1 MSLKPGPIQPV
12 PEETNRVAGAAF
24 PKGNLYLTLR
34 DNLGPI
40 FDDEDFVG
48 LFPKDGQPGLPPWR
62 LALVTILQFRENLSD
77 RQAAEA
83 VRARIDWKY
92 LLGLELTDA
101 GFDFSVLSE
110 FRTRLLQGGV
120 EAVLLE
126 KMLDRCRPL
135 GLVKARGTQ
144 RTDATRV
151 LAAIRVLN
159 RLELVGETMRAA
171 LNELATVA
179 PDWLGGVAPVEWYQR
194 YSRRVE
200 DERLPESQEKRTAY
214 AQTVGEDGFRLLD
227 LLQGPDAP
235 FGADHPPRVEAL
247 RRVLE
252 RHYQRLEGESTGNQ
266 HLQIR
271 FKANG
276 ELPPAAEGIESPYD
290 PEARFRSRH
299 EITWTGYQVHLSET
313 CDPDEVHLITNV
325 ETTQA
330 TVHESQKT
338 EAIHQALADKALP
351 PDQHLVDSA
360 YVDAEVLI
368 SSREQ
373 FGISLV
379 GPGRPDISWQARTEG
394 AYHRYCFAIDW
405 EQKRVRCPQGNQSK
419 VWQDGSDRYGPRILV
434 TFDSDDCRDCPARSL
449 CTRDKVQPRRLRIQP
464 RPQYEALHAAR
475 QLLTTEAGRKLY
487 NARAGVEG
495 TISQGVRGFG
505 LRQSRYWGLAKTHLQ
520 HLATAAAM
528 NLDRL
533 GAWFEERPLAKTR
546 VSRFAKLA
554 PLAA

>member
-1 MSLKPGPIQPV
+1 MSLKPEPIHPV
-12 PEETNRVAGAAF
+12 PEETIRVAGAAF

-34 DNLGPI
+34 DKLGPI

-110 FRTRLLQGGV
+110 FRTRLLQGSV

-126 KMLDRCRPL
+126 KMLDRCRSL

-179 PDWLGGVAPVEWYQR
+179 PDWLRDVAPVEWYQR
-194 YSRRVE
+194 YRRRVE

-235 FGADHPPRVEAL
+235 FGADQLSRVEAL

-252 RHYQRLEGESTGNQ
+252 RHYQRLKGEAAGNQ

-276 ELPPAAEGIESPYD
+276 ELPPAAEGIASPYD

-299 EITWTGYQVHLSET
+299 EITRTRLPG
-313 CDPDEVHLITNV
+313 P
-325 ETTQA
+325 
-330 TVHESQKT
+330 
-338 EAIHQALADKALP
+338 AI
-351 PDQHLVDSA
+351 
-360 YVDAEVLI
+360 
-368 SSREQ
+368 
-373 FGISLV
+373 
-379 GPGRPDISWQARTEG
+379 
-394 AYHRYCFAIDW
+394 
-405 EQKRVRCPQGNQSK
+405 RC
-419 VWQDGSDRYGPRILV
+419 
-434 TFDSDDCRDCPARSL
+434 T
-449 CTRDKVQPRRLRIQP
+449 
-464 RPQYEALHAAR
+464 
-475 QLLTTEAGRKLY
+475 
-487 NARAGVEG
+487 
-495 TISQGVRGFG
+495 
-505 LRQSRYWGLAKTHLQ
+505 
-520 HLATAAAM
+520 
-528 NLDRL
+528 
-533 GAWFEERPLAKTR
+533 
-546 VSRFAKLA
+546 
-554 PLAA
+554 